1 MAPTSI
7 IAEFPPCQYTVLSF
21 TESFVIPNPSFP
33 GTADIPG
40 AGHAAVLQEEP
51 QGDVQPESAPSLC

>member
-7 IAEFPPCQYTVLSF
+7 ITELLPCQYTVLSF
-21 TESFVIPNPSFP
+21 TESFVVPNPFFP
-33 GTADIPG
+33 GTTGVPG

-51 QGDVQPESAPSLC
+51 RGDI